1 MLFNRSR
8 WRRARDGNS
17 RIKKTKGKDKKVV
30 RIIEEMKK
38 AEVKVLRGDEWELKN
53 DLHLFSINIS
63 EIKE

>member
-8 WRRARDGNS
+8 CRRARDGNS

-38 AEVKVLRGDEWELKN
+38 AEVKILRGDE
-53 DLHLFSINIS
+53 
-63 EIKE
+63 